1 MLKLRLNATSSANG
15 MGEGGAPS
23 APPRHVAIIMDGN
36 GRWAKA
42 RGLPRLAGHK
52 QGVSAVREVVRAA
65 AEAGV
70 GRLTLYAFSTENWR
84 RPEEEVAGL
93 MDLLR
98 YYLRHEAAKLAR
110 DGIRLKFIGDRAGLA
125 PDLQMAM
132 AQAEAASCEA
142 ERMVLQ
148 IALNY
153 GGRAEILAAA
163 RRLARRAAEGE
174 ICVENIDES
183 AFAAELA
190 TKGDP
195 DPDLVIRT
203 SGERRISNFLL
214 WQAAYAEFVFS
225 PILWPDFGREAF
237 LEALAEYGSR
247 ERRYGGT

>member
-1 MLKLRLNATSSANG
+1 MLKLRPQTPSAT
-15 MGEGGAPS
+15 GEGAPS

-52 QGVSAVREVVRAA
+52 RGVDSVREVVRAA

-98 YYLRHEAAKLAR
+98 YYLRHEARKLGR
-110 DGIRLKFIGDRAGLA
+110 DGIRLKFIGDRGGLA
-125 PDLQMAM
+125 ADLQMAM
-132 AQAEAASCEA
+132 ASAESADCEG

-153 GGRAEILAAA
+153 GGRAEILAAT
-163 RRLARRAAEGE
+163 RRLALRVAEGE
-174 ICVENIDES
+174 LCAENIDERE
-183 AFAAELA
+183 FAAAL
-190 TKGDP
+190 TTRGDP

-214 WQAAYAEFVFS
+214 WQAAYAEYIFTPV
-225 PILWPDFGREAF
+225 LWPDFGREAF
-237 LEALAEYGSR
+237 FAALEEYGAR
-247 ERRYGGT
+247 ERRYGGV

>member
-1 MLKLRLNATSSANG
+1 MLKLRPQTPFAA
-15 MGEGGAPS
+15 GEGASS

-52 QGVSAVREVVRAA
+52 RGVDSVREVVRAA

-98 YYLRHEAAKLAR
+98 YYLRHEARKLGR
-110 DGIRLKFIGDRAGLA
+110 DGIRLRFIGDRAGLA
-125 PDLQMAM
+125 SDLQMAM
-132 AQAEAASCEA
+132 ASAEAVDCAG

-153 GGRAEILAAA
+153 GGRAGILAAA
-163 RRLARRAAEGE
+163 RRLARRVAEGE
-174 ICVENIDES
+174 LCAENIDEGEFS
-183 AFAAELA
+183 AALT

-214 WQAAYAEFVFS
+214 WQAAYAEYIFTPV
-225 PILWPDFGREAF
+225 LWPDFGREAF
-237 LEALAEYGSR
+237 LAALEEYGAR
-247 ERRYGGT
+247 ERRYGGV